1 MTLRFQLIS
10 IIERDRAF
18 VLIMFCRGGTRFYPV
33 VVAVD
38 VRVSQSFTRNR
49 QISALV
55 YKLPRPVESNFFSP
69 FFLVATMLFALVPI
83 RLSRRP

>member
-18 VLIMFCRGGTRFYPV
+18 VLIMLCRGGTRFYPV

-38 VRVSQSFTRNR
+38 VRVSQSCTRNR

-55 YKLPRPVESNFFSP
+55 FKLPRPVKNNFF